1 MQHHRKNDICR
12 NVRISNQCIHVTTKK
27 KSVVSYWF
35 AICLV
40 QFFVYDEARGDPQG
54 NLRQFNSDVCYKTE
68 NHFQGL
74 I

>member
-1 MQHHRKNDICR
+1 MQHHRKHNIYR

-54 NLRQFNSDVCYKTE
+54 DLRKFYSNVCYTTQKV
-68 NHFQGL
+68 
-74 I
+74 